1 MIRTPGRDTV
11 LQGIGN
17 TPLVR
22 LGRMVPEDAATVLV
36 KLEIGNPTGSYKDRM
51 ARSMIEGAEGRGELK
66 PGQTVVEY
74 TGGSTGTSLAMVCT
88 VKGYPLRIITA
99 DVFAQ
104 EKLRT
109 MRALGAHLQIEPGH
123 GSGITKELVER
134 MLSEVRRVVREDGC
148 FWTNQLTNQDV
159 IRGYEGLG
167 RELVE
172 QAGRPID
179 VFCAAVGTAGMLM
192 GVTRSLR
199 AAGQQT
205 GIVAFEP
212 ASSPVLTQ
220 GRSGSHTI
228 DGVGI
233 GFRPPLYDGSLVSEE
248 LVIEEQLARETT
260 RRLAREEGIF
270 AGTSSGMNVAGAIEI
285 ARKLGPGHTVA
296 TVCVDTGLKY
306 LDGDLF

>member
-1 MIRTPGRDTV
+1 
-11 LQGIGN
+11 
-17 TPLVR
+17 
-22 LGRMVPEDAATVLV
+22 MVPEGSATVLV

-51 ARSMIEGAEGRGELK
+51 ARSMIEGAESRGDLK

-74 TGGSTGTSLAMVCT
+74 TGGSTGTSLAMVCA
-88 VKGYPLRIITA
+88 VKGYPLRIVTA

-104 EKLRT
+104 EKLRS
-109 MRALGAHLQIEPGH
+109 MRALGAELQVEPGH
-123 GSGITKELVER
+123 GGGITKDLVER
-134 MLSEVRRVVREDGC
+134 MLSEVRRIVKEDGC

-159 IRGYEGLG
+159 LLGYEGLG
-167 RELVE
+167 RELME
-172 QAGRPID
+172 QAGQPID
-179 VFCAAVGTAGMLM
+179 VFCAAVGTAGMIM

-205 GIVAFEP
+205 RIVAFEP
-212 ASSPVLTQ
+212 ASSPVLTE

-233 GFRPPLYDGSLVSEE
+233 GLRPPLYDGSLVFEE
-248 LVIEEQLARETT
+248 RAIEEQLARETA

-285 ARKLGPGHTVA
+285 AQKLGPGHTVA
-296 TVCVDTGLKY
+296 TVCCDTGLKY
-306 LDGDLF
+306 LDGDLY